1 MENNVL
7 KNRKEKIQNF
17 LKKNINYLQYILLAI
32 IVYIGVYVRSRNL
45 ELLKDVTT
53 GKYIS
58 LELDSTIFLR
68 YAREIAEHGTLYA
81 KDMLRSYPFGSDISN
96 LGTFTS
102 YFIAYLYKFLHIFN
116 PNITLENCSSGK
128 NVNCSIAV
136 NLSDFNNL
144 FIDFKFILNDGIN
157 EVESKETRVFVD
169 TISPTLNVNSPENI
183 TYNSTKIK
191 FNITVSENAV
201 LEYYD
206 VEDIS
211 KNIQKYLLFRK
222 LRRVT
227 HDKSSEFRRH
237 VTMTSVVDEAE
248 IKVDIDSITEDF
260 HTLKKCLETVE
271 KIVK

>member
-17 LKKNINYLQYILLAI
+17 FKKNINYLQYILLAI

-102 YFIAYLYKFLHIFN
+102 YFIAYLYKFLNIFKICERDSRTW
-116 PNITLENCSSGK
+116 NIICKRYAQKL
-128 NVNCSIAV
+128 SIRIRYIKSR
-136 NLSDFNNL
+136 NFYIIFYSLSL
-144 FIDFKFILNDGIN
+144 QILAYLQ
-157 EVESKETRVFVD
+157 SKY
-169 TISPTLNVNSPENI
+169 NI
-183 TYNSTKIK
+183 RIC
-191 FNITVSENAV
+191 
-201 LEYYD
+201 
-206 VEDIS
+206 
-211 KNIQKYLLFRK
+211 Q
-222 LRRVT
+222 
-227 HDKSSEFRRH
+227 
-237 VTMTSVVDEAE
+237 
-248 IKVDIDSITEDF
+248 
-260 HTLKKCLETVE
+260 
-271 KIVK
+271 